1 MDGFL
6 NYALGYAEIKVV
18 GASPEAV
25 LNRCAE
31 ECIPFW
37 SVNCED
43 SFTLVFRTSLKDAGK
58 IRTFADRCCCDIEII
73 SRRGFPIS
81 AKRIKN
87 HRVMWALPA
96 LLCAV
101 LIVASLFVWKIEV
114 VGNDTVSETEIMN
127 ALSESGVYIGSF
139 WPKYEADM
147 IRSRVLLR
155 LPELKWIG
163 VSIFGSRVVVQ
174 VREATEIPELFDGD
188 TPVRIVAAESGII
201 ERLDALR
208 GMALLKDGDTAVFGD
223 TIIDGIVLSD
233 RDGETRI
240 VHAKGSV
247 FARTWYEISAIMPLS
262 FEEKVYSG
270 KTARQFAVIWGDK
283 RINFFGSSRIID
295 GGCDI
300 IVKEYNLGIKGL
312 FSMPVSLISETA
324 RYYDAVESWYSQAE
338 IKTALSD
345 ALEAE
350 LNKRIGDGGEIFESN
365 ITYARTG
372 DFAVATLRAEC
383 RQDIADEQEISQ
395 YEAEEA
401 LQDGKEEQ
409 TQ

>member
-1 MDGFL
+1 MSGFL
-6 NYALGYAEIKVV
+6 NYAVGYAEIKVT

-37 SVNCED
+37 CVDCKD
-43 SFTLVFRTSLKDAGK
+43 IFTMVFRTGLKDAEN
-58 IRTFADRCCCDIEII
+58 ICTFADRCYCDIEIT

-87 HRVMWALPA
+87 HRVLWALPA
-96 LLCAV
+96 LLCAI

-114 VGNDTVSETEIMN
+114 IGNETVSETEIMN
-127 ALSESGVYIGSF
+127 ALAESGVYIGSF

-147 IRSRVLLR
+147 IRSRVLLSM
-155 LPELKWIG
+155 PELKWIG
-163 VSIFGSRVVVQ
+163 VSIFGSRVVIQ

-188 TPVRIVAAESGII
+188 TPARIVAAESGII

-208 GMALLKDGDTAVFGD
+208 GKALMKDGDTAVIGD

-233 RDGETRI
+233 REGQTRI

-247 FARTWYEISAIMPLS
+247 FARTWYEISAIMPIS

-270 KTARQFAVIWGDK
+270 KTVHQFAVICGEK

-312 FSMPVSLISETA
+312 FSTPVTIVSETA
-324 RYYDAVESWYSQAE
+324 RYYDIVPSYYSQAE
-338 IKTALSD
+338 VETALSD
-345 ALEAE
+345 ALTVE

-365 ITYARTG
+365 ITFAQTG
-372 DFAVATLRAEC
+372 DFAVATLRAQC
-383 RQDIADEQEISQ
+383 RQNIAEEQEIPQ
-395 YEAEEA
+395 AEADKA